1 MELLKYYV
9 EFNKIKKTYPRNLIS
24 TSGQKAV

>member
-9 EFNKIKKTYPRNLIS
+9 EFNKNKNTYPRNLIS